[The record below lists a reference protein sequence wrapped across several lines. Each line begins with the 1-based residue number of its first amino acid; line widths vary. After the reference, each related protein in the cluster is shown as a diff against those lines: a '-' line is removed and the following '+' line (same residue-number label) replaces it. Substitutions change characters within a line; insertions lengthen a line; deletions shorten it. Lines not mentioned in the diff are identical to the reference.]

1 MYRITGWQACKIMV
15 LHDNKIN
22 IKRLDLSI
30 KFLARVV
37 NKWPIFVAWVDYHA
51 IYRYSIW
58 KKCNKK
64 IALVTN
70 KVDDYF
76 INAPN

>member
-1 MYRITGWQACKIMV
+1 MV
-15 LHDNKIN
+15 LNDNRIN

-37 NKWPIFVAWVDYHA
+37 NKWPIFVAWVDYQA
-51 IYRYSIW
+51 IYRYPIW
-58 KKCNKK
+58 KKRNKK
-64 IALVTN
+64 IVLLTN

>member
-1 MYRITGWQACKIMV
+1 MV
-15 LHDNKIN
+15 LNDNKIN
-22 IKRLDLSI
+22 IKCLDLSI

>member
-15 LHDNKIN
+15 LNDNKIN

-37 NKWPIFVAWVDYHA
+37 NKWPIFVA
-51 IYRYSIW
+51 
-58 KKCNKK
+58 
-64 IALVTN
+64 
-70 KVDDYF
+70 
-76 INAPN
+76 